1 MYGRGSLLTFGKK
14 IPAMKIQKILTI
26 GLFGLVAFMSGC
38 ASVSRQATNIY
49 PEAKP
54 DKGLVYFF
62 RERKFVG
69 GAISYNVKE
78 NGNIIG
84 AIGNGTYFFM
94 FADPGSH
101 SYSASTEATSSR
113 TLDIEAGKTY
123 YIECSVEMG
132 VFAGRPSLKI
142 TSEAEG
148 KAVLPSLQYATK

>member
-1 MYGRGSLLTFGKK
+1 
-14 IPAMKIQKILTI
+14 MKLHKLLTI

-38 ASVSRQATNIY
+38 ASVSRQATNIF

-78 NGNIIG
+78 NDNTIG
-84 AIGNGTYFFM
+84 AIGNGTYFFI

-101 SYSASTEATSSR
+101 TYTAATEASSSR
-113 TLDIEAGKTY
+113 TLDVEPGKTY

-132 VFAGRPSLKI
+132 VFAGRPALKI
-142 TSEAEG
+142 ASEAEG
-148 KAVLPSLQYATK
+148 KSVLPTLQYATK